1 MIDERIIGSISESI
15 GFARV
20 ETEPKSKAA
29 TIAERYPIIKFE
41 LLSLYFINL

>member
-1 MIDERIIGSISESI
+1 MIDERIIGSISDTK
-15 GFARV
+15 GFAMV

>member
-1 MIDERIIGSISESI
+1 MIDEKIIGSISDTK

-29 TIAERYPIIKFE
+29 TIAERYPIITFE
-41 LLSLYFINL
+41 LLSLYFVNL

>member
-1 MIDERIIGSISESI
+1 MIDERIIGSISDTK

-29 TIAERYPIIKFE
+29 KIAERYPIIKFE

>member
-1 MIDERIIGSISESI
+1 MIDERIIGSISDTK

-29 TIAERYPIIKFE
+29 TIAERYTIIKYD
-41 LLSLYFINL
+41 LLSLYFIHL